1 MSARMNGIW
10 YGIVV
15 AAVLAQSTLAIA
27 PTKAQDRIT
36 VAPPDGSAL
45 SELVSGYYY
54 LTKETQALQDDDS
67 VNPGFLWID
76 DGEARWS
83 MVEGEAGKACADCH
97 GDAAVTMRVAGT
109 SYPKFHE
116 PSGKLINLEQRIN
129 ICRTENMAAP
139 AWEWESDELLAMT
152 AYVRHQSRGLPMSV
166 GIDGPAR
173 PFFDKGKASFF
184 RRLGLLDMSCAQC
197 HDTYYGKRLRANLLS
212 QGHTNG
218 FPTYRLGW
226 QKLGSLHRMFQGCLA
241 RVRATPYPGG
251 AEEYVNLELYMA
263 WRGNNLP
270 VETPAVR

>member
-1 MSARMNGIW
+1 MNGIR

-15 AAVLAQSTLAIA
+15 AAVLAQATLGIA
-27 PTKAQDRIT
+27 PTKAQERIT
-36 VAPPDGSAL
+36 VAPPDDSVL
-45 SELVSGYYY
+45 SELVSGYYF

-67 VNPGFLWID
+67 VNPGFLWIGE
-76 DGEARWS
+76 GEAQWS

-97 GDAAVTMRVAGT
+97 GNAVVTMRTAGT
-109 SYPKFHE
+109 SFPKFYE

-129 ICRTENMAAP
+129 LCRTENMAAP

-166 GIDGPAR
+166 AIDGPAR
-173 PFFDKGKASFF
+173 PFFDQGKAFFF

-197 HDTYYGKRLRANLLS
+197 HDTYYDKRLRANLLS

-218 FPTYRLGW
+218 FPAYRMPLET
-226 QKLGSLHRMFQGCLA
+226 LTSVHRWLQICNA
-241 RVRATPYPGG
+241 RVRSEPYEYG
-251 AEEYVNLELYMA
+251 ADEYVNLELYMA
-263 WRGNNLP
+263 WRGSDLP

>member
-1 MSARMNGIW
+1 MNAVRC
-10 YGIVV
+10 GIVV
-15 AAVLAQSTLAIA
+15 AAVLALATLGLA

-45 SELVSGYYY
+45 SELVSGYYF

-67 VNPGFLWID
+67 ANPGFLWIA
-76 DGEARWS
+76 DGETRWS
-83 MVEGEAGKACADCH
+83 TVEGDAGKACADCH
-97 GDAAVTMRVAGT
+97 GDAVVTMRAAGT
-109 SYPKFHE
+109 SFPKFHE

-129 ICRTENMAAP
+129 LCRTENMAAP

-166 GIDGPAR
+166 AIDGPAR
-173 PFFDKGKASFF
+173 PFFDQGKASFF

-197 HDTYYGKRLRANLLS
+197 HDTYYDKRLRGNWLS

-218 FPTYRLGW
+218 FPTYLLAW
-226 QKLGSLHRMFQGCLA
+226 QKLGSLHRRFQGCNALI
-241 RVRATPYPGG
+241 RAAPYQSG